1 MKVFCYFVEPASYTL
16 DLASNV
22 YDKHNIDYSFI
33 NSKTFAESNLS
44 TNKNFLDRISLFSRI
59 RYVYNVYRN
68 NDLIIVNGYN
78 NYPFIMT
85 FFLNLFSF
93 NKKYIATESDTQFTV
108 PSNIIKRFIKWIYL
122 SIIFKNKYVLG
133 FAGGNY
139 SHKDLF
145 RNYGMDESRI
155 FLMPLMINNEKFYC
169 ERKEKITPFTFLF
182 VGRLVAHKNVEAL
195 IEKFNAHFADKNAVL
210 RIVGAG
216 EQEVYLKSKYESK
229 QVIFVGKKFESDLIK
244 EFHKASCFV
253 CPSLFEPWGLV
264 VNEALSSALPIIA
277 TKRVGATFDLIEGKQ
292 TGLIAEDMNAFGKQM
307 ATLFHDEDLQQLYSK
322 NARKLM
328 QEKWNYNFYNNC
340 LEDAIE
346 KVKSWQ

>member
-16 DLASNV
+16 ELASNV
-22 YDKHNIDYSFI
+22 YDKHNIEYSFI

-93 NKKYIATESDTQFTV
+93 NKKYIATESDTQLIV

-182 VGRLVAHKNVEAL
+182 VGRLVMHKNVEAL
-195 IEKFNAHFADKNAVL
+195 IEKFNAYFADKNAVL

-244 EFHKASCFV
+244 EFQTASCFL
-253 CPSLFEPWGLV
+253 CPSIFEPWGLV
-264 VNEALSSALPIIA
+264 VNEALSSGLPVIA
-277 TKRVGATFDLIEGKQ
+277 RKEVGACFDLILGKE
-292 TGLIAEDMNAFGKQM
+292 TGFITDDMKDFGEKM
-307 ATLFHDEDLQQLYSK
+307 MTFFNDEELLYLYSR
-322 NARKLM
+322 NASKFM

-340 LEDAIE
+340 LNDAIE
-346 KVKSWQ
+346 KIKSWQ

>member
-1 MKVFCYFVEPASYTL
+1 MRIFCYFVEPASYTL
-16 DLASNV
+16 DLASNI
-22 YDKHNIDYSFI
+22 YDKNNIDYCFI
-33 NSKTFAESNLS
+33 KTTSLVQSDEKSD
-44 TNKNFLDRISLFSRI
+44 KVFLDKKLLFGKIKFVRKA
-59 RYVYNVYRN
+59 RKDH
-68 NDLIIVNGYN
+68 DLIIVNGYN

-93 NKKYIATESDTQFTV
+93 NKKYIATESDTQLIV

-210 RIVGAG
+210 RIVGGG
-216 EQEVYLKSKYESK
+216 EQEVYLKNKYESK

-264 VNEALSSALPIIA
+264 VNEALSSGLPVIA
-277 TKRVGATFDLIEGKQ
+277 SKEVGACFDLILGKK
-292 TGLIAEDMNAFGKQM
+292 TGFITDDIKDFGEKM
-307 ATLFHDEDLQQLYSK
+307 MTFFNDEQLLYLYSK
-322 NARKLM
+322 NASKFM
-328 QEKWNYNFYNNC
+328 QEKWNYKLYDKC
-340 LEDAIE
+340 LNKAIE
-346 KVKSWQ
+346 KVNAWH